1 MVRVETAREMV
12 KGNSYILMV
21 QFMKGNGKMTND
33 MEMGSFQFQTTLTLR
48 DIGTKISLKI
58 V

>member
-12 KGNSYILMV
+12 KGNSYILMA